1 MVRVFVSIINCAGVM
16 QSTAKKRRRIHI
28 PKRTKVVKKTIFQE
42 YLEQIHRDW
51 KHLKSSCEDPRF
63 LRRMAINI
71 KHLQHEARKAKVDN
85 LCQFLVKT
93 TLVRAADCYGEEL
106 PQQSELAE
114 LLKECGKHDL
124 PFPAL
129 EESV

>member
-1 MVRVFVSIINCAGVM
+1 
-16 QSTAKKRRRIHI
+16 
-28 PKRTKVVKKTIFQE
+28 
-42 YLEQIHRDW
+42 
-51 KHLKSSCEDPRF
+51 
-63 LRRMAINI
+63 MALNI

-129 EESV
+129 EESM